1 MITAIKKNKWI
12 IILISFIVLNI
23 GWMVYS
29 NNVNKDSIQLE
40 NSSHSLALEVDE
52 ENIEEINQEKEVIQP
67 IDVLDERYSID
78 QEKVTEP
85 VEIVEVEEVKVEE
98 VPVYICGEVRV
109 PGVYYVSAYAIIN
122 EVVEK
127 SGGFTDT
134 ADQTA
139 INLASPIVANEKI
152 IVPKI
157 GEEIDKLADSYDNRE
172 RIESS
177 SVSLQTSESQ
187 SMLINLNTATK
198 EQLMTL
204 NGIGEVKAMAILAYR
219 QEKGIF
225 NSIDEIKNISGIGE
239 KTFEKIRQ
247 FITT

>member
-1 MITAIKKNKWI
+1 MITVIKKNKWI

>member
-67 IDVLDERYSID
+67 IDVLDERHSID

-85 VEIVEVEEVKVEE
+85 VEIVEVKKVEVEE

-152 IVPKI
+152 IVPRI

>member
-1 MITAIKKNKWI
+1 MITVIKKNKWI

-52 ENIEEINQEKEVIQP
+52 ENMEEINQEKEVIQP

>member
-52 ENIEEINQEKEVIQP
+52 ENREEINQEKEVIQP

>member
-29 NNVNKDSIQLE
+29 NNANNDSIQLE

-85 VEIVEVEEVKVEE
+85 VEIVEVKVEE

>member
-1 MITAIKKNKWI
+1 MITVIKKNKWI

-23 GWMVYS
+23 AWMVYS